1 MLKFVYWIIV
11 VRAVLNH
18 KYELDWGIFP
28 LVEFVLSN
36 RDNIGKKYK
45 NCLDIGSGAGIHSQI
60 FTDIG
65 LKTSQIDK
73 YSSTSNIKDDF
84 MDYCFNE
91 TFDIIY
97 CSHVIE
103 HQRNIGN
110 FLDKIF
116 DLLTV
121 DGKLL
126 IAVPKHDGNVMIEG
140 HINSFLTPLFI
151 QQLVYAGFDLKN
163 GKYLSCGLI
172 ENAAI
177 VSKAINFN
185 ISERQESG
193 YEWTKLHQER
203 SFINLKNQM
212 FNEKTFFHGC
222 EHLSS
227 NDGKSIHIS
236 NPENYKSYGINI
248 ISKRFGLDINI

>member
-1 MLKFVYWIIV
+1 M
-11 VRAVLNH
+11 LNH

-28 LVEFVLSN
+28 IVEFVLSN
-36 RDNIGKKYK
+36 RNDIGTKYK
-45 NCLDIGSGAGIHSQI
+45 NCLDIGSGAGLHSKI

-65 LKTSQIDK
+65 LKTTQIDK

-84 MDYCFNE
+84 MDYCFND

-103 HQRNIGN
+103 HQRNIGS

-126 IAVPKHDGNVMIEG
+126 IAVPKHDANVMIEG

-151 QQLVYAGFDLKN
+151 QQLIYAGFDLKN
-163 GKYLSCGLI
+163 GKYLSCGFI

-177 VSKAINFN
+177 VGRALNFD

-193 YEWTKLHQER
+193 YEWTNLHQER
-203 SFINLKNQM
+203 SFINLKDQV
-212 FNEKTFFHGC
+212 FKEQTFFHGC
-222 EHLSS
+222 KHLSS
-227 NDGKSIHIS
+227 KDGKSIHIT
-236 NPENYKSYGINI
+236 NPENYLSYGINI
-248 ISKRFGLDINI
+248 KSERFGLDITI